1 MIINS
6 TYNYRQQKKCD
17 KFRVGIYY
25 KYMPINLINIK
36 VIRHI

>member
-6 TYNYRQQKKCD
+6 TCNYRRQKKCN
-17 KFRVGIYY
+17 KFRVEIYY
-25 KYMPINLINIK
+25 KYKSINLINIK